1 MSTSLYETDFYRWT
15 FEQSKLLALGNLD
28 GLDLENLAEEIA
40 SLGRQERQEL
50 ENRLGV
56 LIGHLLKWQ
65 YQPNKRSRSW
75 QVTISNQRRAI
86 KKLLTN
92 NPSLKP
98 YLDTAVQDGF
108 LLGLGLVLSET
119 KLKKKLLPTDCPYEI
134 AQIFDVNFP
143 DDIDIDFD

>member
-1 MSTSLYETDFYRWT
+1 MTGLYETDFYRWT
-15 FEQSKLLALGNLD
+15 VEQSQFLALGQLH

-75 QVTISNQRRAI
+75 QVTISNQRRDI
-86 KKLLTN
+86 KKLLAN

-108 LLGLGLVLSET
+108 LSGLGLVLSET
-119 KLKKKLLPTDCPYEI
+119 KIKKKLLPAECPYAI
-134 AQIFDVNFP
+134 AQLFDVNFP

>member
-15 FEQSKLLALGNLD
+15 FEQSKLLALGKLED
-28 GLDLENLAEEIA
+28 LDLENLAEEIA

-86 KKLLTN
+86 KKLLAN

-108 LLGLGLVLSET
+108 LSGLGLVLSET
-119 KLKKKLLPTDCPYEI
+119 KIKKKLLPTDCPYAI
-134 AQIFDVNFP
+134 AQLFDVNFP
-143 DDIDIDFD
+143 DDIDMDFD

>member
-1 MSTSLYETDFYRWT
+1 MTGLYETDFYRWT
-15 FEQSKLLALGNLD
+15 VEQSQFLALGKLQ

-75 QVTISNQRRAI
+75 QVTISNQRRDI
-86 KKLLTN
+86 KKLLAN

-108 LLGLGLVLSET
+108 LSGLGLVLSET
-119 KLKKKLLPTDCPYEI
+119 KIKKKLLPAECPYAI
-134 AQIFDVNFP
+134 AQLFDVNFP

>member
-143 DDIDIDFD
+143 DGIQTYFD

>member
-1 MSTSLYETDFYRWT
+1 MTGLYETDFYQWT
-15 FEQSKLLALGNLD
+15 VEQSQLLELGKFQD
-28 GLDLENLAEEIA
+28 LDLENLAEEIA

-119 KLKKKLLPTDCPYEI
+119 KLKKKLLPTDCPYAI
-134 AQIFDVNFP
+134 VQIFDVNFP
-143 DDIDIDFD
+143 DDIDMDFD

>member
-1 MSTSLYETDFYRWT
+1 MAGLYETDFYQWT
-15 FEQSKLLALGNLD
+15 VEQSQLLALGKLQ

-108 LLGLGLVLSET
+108 LLGLGLVPSG
-119 KLKKKLLPTDCPYEI
+119 LPTY
-134 AQIFDVNFP
+134 AK
-143 DDIDIDFD
+143 

>member
-1 MSTSLYETDFYRWT
+1 MTGLYETDFYRWT
-15 FEQSKLLALGNLD
+15 VEQSQFLALGKLH

-75 QVTISNQRRAI
+75 QVTISNQRRDI
-86 KKLLTN
+86 KKLLAN

-108 LLGLGLVLSET
+108 LSGLGLVLSET
-119 KLKKKLLPTDCPYEI
+119 KIKKKLLPAECPYAI
-134 AQIFDVNFP
+134 AQLFDVNFP

>member
-1 MSTSLYETDFYRWT
+1 MTGLYETDFYRWT
-15 FEQSKLLALGNLD
+15 VEQSQFLALGKLH

-56 LIGHLLKWQ
+56 VIGHLLKWQ

-75 QVTISNQRRAI
+75 QVTISNQRRDI
-86 KKLLTN
+86 KKLLAN

-108 LLGLGLVLSET
+108 LSGLGLVLSET
-119 KLKKKLLPTDCPYEI
+119 KIKKKLLPAECPYAI
-134 AQIFDVNFP
+134 AQLFDVNFP

>member
-1 MSTSLYETDFYRWT
+1 MIGLYETDFYRWT
-15 FEQSKLLALGNLD
+15 VEQSQFLALGKLQ

-75 QVTISNQRRAI
+75 QVTISNQRRDI
-86 KKLLTN
+86 KKLLAN

-108 LLGLGLVLSET
+108 LSGLGLVLSET
-119 KLKKKLLPTDCPYEI
+119 KIKKKLLPAECPYAI
-134 AQIFDVNFP
+134 AQLFDVNFP